1 MINYRLSNHDRQ
13 NPDGPHFL
21 AKPPK
26 VQLEILCGR
35 ANFKM
40 RSVDIPVYLIGTAL
54 DCDLVLG
61 DRNFPEAHS
70 YLIMGSE
77 GLSLRYLGVG
87 PEVLVNGQRIEAV
100 ELCDGDS
107 IEMGDY
113 EFIIHLHTSQQHPHG
128 GKPLQQ
134 ESYEFEPGE
143 LSETDELDIVQHLL
157 HDIRDAVFPQHCGLR
172 LYMEPEPPVQ
182 ILAGPA
188 ADASASNHPCFIN
201 SSIHTKEA

>member
-1 MINYRLSNHDRQ
+1 MHYRLSNHDRQ

-40 RSVDIPVYLIGTAL
+40 RSVDVPVYLIGTAL

-61 DRNFPEAHS
+61 DRQFPEAHS

-87 PEVLVNGQRIEAV
+87 PEVLVNGQRIETV

-113 EFIIHLHTSQQHPHG
+113 EFIIHIHTSYQHPHG
-128 GKPLQQ
+128 GKLLQLGSH
-134 ESYEFEPGE
+134 EYDPGE
-143 LSETDELDIVQHLL
+143 SSASDALDIVQHLL
-157 HDIRDAVFPQHCGLR
+157 SDIRDAVFPQRSGLR
-172 LYMEPEPPVQ
+172 LYMEPEASIQ
-182 ILAGPA
+182 ILADPA
-188 ADASASNHPCFIN
+188 PDASVSNYLCFIN